1 MRMEPLINRY
11 KAHLVDKSFHQQ
23 DGFDFTK
30 TFSPVA
36 KPTTIRVILSLAVRY
51 DWPLRQLDFNNAFL
65 NDDLKEG
72 VLQCVT
78 GVQSRETDTLDFVMT
93 QGITR

>member
-1 MRMEPLINRY
+1 MEPLINRY

-23 DGFDFTK
+23 DGVDFTK